1 MFLMAGW
8 VEQISSVF
16 WEVTVP
22 LENLVKQL
30 THKGRIQLVFVVL
43 GLEKQD
49 QYLGIDDSIY
59 LSQEDRWFLNNYFDG
74 YNL

>member
-1 MFLMAGW
+1 MAGW

-22 LENLVKQL
+22 LETLVKQL
-30 THKGRIQLVFVVL
+30 THKGRIQLVFVVV

-49 QYLGIDDSIY
+49 QYLGSNDSI
-59 LSQEDRWFLNNYFDG
+59 
-74 YNL
+74 